1 MHACE
6 IIAIAHA
13 THMGMPMSWKEFL
26 ELAKGSVRL
35 IEALTFQIE
44 SGGADCRASGATVRG
59 GGMSNPTESEA
70 IRRMTTLPRLEER
83 RDRHIDRVGRALAA
97 IQRVRDGLGELEGEV
112 LEMFYIDGFLT
123 GEIAG
128 ELDIT
133 VDGVFY
139 RKRKALQWMDE
150 NLPMPR

>member
-1 MHACE
+1 MV
-6 IIAIAHA
+6 
-13 THMGMPMSWKEFL
+13 WREFL
-26 ELAKGSVRL
+26 ELARDSVRR
-35 IEALTFQIE
+35 IEVLTFQID
-44 SGGADCRASGATVRG
+44 SGGADRRASGAKVRG
-59 GGMSNPTESEA
+59 GGMSSPTESEA
-70 IRRMTTLPRLEER
+70 LRRMSLLPRLVEQ

-97 IQRVRDGLGELEGEV
+97 IQAVRDDLGETEGEI

-128 ELDIT
+128 ELDLT

-139 RKRKALQWMDE
+139 RKRKALKWMDE

>member
-1 MHACE
+1 
-6 IIAIAHA
+6 
-13 THMGMPMSWKEFL
+13 MGAVLESIGWQEFL
-26 ELAKGSVRL
+26 ELARTSARE
-35 IEALTFQIE
+35 IETLTFQIE
-44 SGGADCRASGATVRG
+44 SGSTAHSSGTMTRG
-59 GGMSNPTESEA
+59 TGISRPTESEA
-70 IRRMTTLPRLEER
+70 IQRMTMMPRLIEQ

-97 IQRVRDGLGELEGEV
+97 IQRVRDGLGKTEGEI

-139 RKRKALQWMDE
+139 RKRKAIRWMDE
-150 NLPMPR
+150 NLPMPK

>member
-1 MHACE
+1 M
-6 IIAIAHA
+6 
-13 THMGMPMSWKEFL
+13 TMMP
-26 ELAKGSVRL
+26 RL
-35 IEALTFQIE
+35 IEQ
-44 SGGADCRASGATVRG
+44 
-59 GGMSNPTESEA
+59 
-70 IRRMTTLPRLEER
+70 

-97 IQRVRDGLGELEGEV
+97 IQRVRDGLGKTEGEI

-139 RKRKALQWMDE
+139 RKRKAIRWMDE
-150 NLPMPR
+150 NLPMPK